1 MFSNSRLDKQADKKK
16 CLFFFSFLFVFL
28 LACFQL
34 STEACMDSSNTAQ
47 REIKVLSP
55 MYLKPP
61 VLLPICN

>member
-34 STEACMDSSNTAQ
+34 STEACMDSSNTA
-47 REIKVLSP
+47 
-55 MYLKPP
+55 
-61 VLLPICN
+61 